1 MSTSIPLN
9 AKTWVFA
16 GTVLIS
22 SYNCSATAPDLKSGL
37 NHAYEQL
44 YNARFT
50 LEYPPREEI
59 LKLCQEKQIK
69 DCLSAYLPVQEAK
82 QKLRQVMA
90 KDQAAVFEH
99 TVTTI
104 NQTCLKPD
112 PDTDQQNI
120 FRCYGAVIALYF
132 FTDPVYD
139 QKIRDLL
146 SHSPTSIARVMLSA
160 RFERF
165 YNRPHLDKWITVI
178 NALPNEVLTD
188 SEKQPVLKF
197 FKESQ
202 QPYEKFGVML

>member
-1 MSTSIPLN
+1 MSVSIPRL

-16 GTVLIS
+16 VTVLIS
-22 SYNCSATAPDLKSGL
+22 SYNCSATAPDLKNGL

-44 YNARFT
+44 YNARFA

-59 LKLCQEKQIK
+59 LKICQEKQIK
-69 DCLSAYLPVQEAK
+69 DCLSVYLPVQDAK
-82 QKLRQVMA
+82 QKLRQAIA
-90 KDQAAVFEH
+90 KDQATVFAH

-104 NQTCLKPD
+104 NQACLKPD
-112 PDTDQQNI
+112 PDTDQQSV

-146 SHSPTSIARVMLSA
+146 SHAPRSIARVMLGT
-160 RFERF
+160 RFEWF

-178 NALPNEVLTD
+178 NALPNDVLTD